1 VSRWAGERNEFF
13 DLMKNYRE
21 LNFTLFV
28 NLVADDN
35 EVLMVC
41 EDFCLCLGDA
51 VFSKH
56 KSEIFGIKG
65 IVIWGYEPKNAE
77 KLI

>member
-1 VSRWAGERNEFF
+1 
-13 DLMKNYRE
+13 MKNYRE
-21 LNFTLFV
+21 LNFTLLV

-51 VFSKH
+51 AFFQNLVQKEYYF
-56 KSEIFGIKG
+56 E
-65 IVIWGYEPKNAE
+65 VMNP
-77 KLI
+77 